1 MPGSPGK
8 NAMRVLT
15 PVMISLAVA
24 GCAGAPLPFRTASIQ
39 DEAAARGHVLAS
51 SACAGCHAVG
61 LDGASPHPDALPFRE
76 IVRKRPLDEL
86 EAAMAEGSVTTHPGM
101 PLDTFRASEIDDLIA
116 YLGTLP
122 AE

>member
-1 MPGSPGK
+1 MRPVQGESV
-8 NAMRVLT
+8 MRVLT
-15 PVMISLAVA
+15 TVMIGFVLA
-24 GCAGAPLPFRTASIQ
+24 GCAGTPSPFRTASIQ
-39 DEAAARGHVLAS
+39 EEAAARGRTLAG
-51 SACAGCHAVG
+51 SACAGCHAIG
-61 LDGASPHPDALPFRE
+61 PEGSSPHPDALPFRE

-101 PLDTFRASEIDDLIA
+101 PLNTFRASEIDDLIA

>member
-15 PVMISLAVA
+15 PVLIGLAMA
-24 GCAGAPLPFRTASIQ
+24 GCAGMPSPSRTTSIQ
-39 DEAAARGHVLAS
+39 EEAASRGRTLAI

-61 LDGASPHPDALPFRE
+61 VQGDSPNPDALPFRE

-86 EAAMAEGSVTTHPGM
+86 ETAMAEGSVTTHPGM